1 MLEVLDVNLRYTENG
16 AAQGRMPAATGGQQ
30 MIPGLD
36 RSSVPEQMVPFLLEK
51 HSSALPMRLPFY
63 LNHLTFLP
71 SLLLS
76 LPNI

>member
-1 MLEVLDVNLRYTENG
+1 MLEVLDVNLRNTESG
-16 AAQGRMPAATGGQQ
+16 VARGRMSAATRCQQ
-30 MIPGLD
+30 VVPGLD

-71 SLLLS
+71 ALLLS